1 MKSKSIFSR
10 LVAAIMLLA
19 LIWTVLSLPAPTTA
33 KGANL
38 SQPPTD
44 TEAPC
49 RTATGWTTVAN
60 PGPTGSMAVL
70 YSIGVVSSR
79 DVWAVG
85 EQYNYAYGA
94 YQPLVKHWDGTQWA
108 IVPSTNY
115 LGSMRGVAVVAP
127 NDIWAVGFRLGY
139 AGASVL
145 LHWDGSS
152 WTYPSHHITG
162 HANKLFAVA
171 AVSANDI
178 YAVGEAGS
186 QPLVAHWNGGEWTT
200 VANPAI
206 ANSKLNGISVVS
218 GNNIW
223 AVGTSASGSQTLIM
237 HYDGVAWTQVAS
249 PNVGSYQNVL
259 TSVAT
264 LSPTN
269 AWAVG
274 YASNGTT
281 GYQGITLH
289 YDGASWNTVPNGTA
303 GVGNVYLSS
312 VAASSLGDVWAVG
325 RNSTSSGANTIAL
338 RYNGSTWSTV
348 RSASPGRS
356 VSNLLGV
363 VNKAGAVWA
372 VGTVDATDGYY
383 NTLIE
388 KYAVGL
394 CSGST
399 P

>member
-1 MKSKSIFSR
+1 MS
-10 LVAAIMLLA
+10 LA
-19 LIWTVLSLPAPTTA
+19 LLWTALSLPAPTTA
-33 KGANL
+33 KTANL
-38 SQPPTD
+38 SQQPTG

-49 RTATGWTTVAN
+49 RTASSWATVAN
-60 PGPTGSMAVL
+60 PGPTGSIAAL
-70 YSIGVVSSR
+70 YSIGVVSSS

-115 LGSMRGVAVVAP
+115 LGSMRGVTVVASD
-127 NDIWAVGFRLGY
+127 NIWAVGFRLGY
-139 AGASVL
+139 AGSSVL
-145 LHWDGSS
+145 LHWDGVS

-171 AVSANDI
+171 AISANDI
-178 YAVGEAGS
+178 YAVGEAAS

-206 ANSKLNGISVVS
+206 ANSKLNGISIVS

-223 AVGTSASGSQTLIM
+223 AVGSSASDSETLIM
-237 HYDGVAWTQVAS
+237 HYDGAAWTRVAS

-259 TSVAT
+259 TSVVT
-264 LSPTN
+264 LSATN

-289 YDGASWNTVPNGTA
+289 YDGASWSTVPNGTA
-303 GVGNVYLSS
+303 GMGNIYLSG
-312 VAASSLGDVWAVG
+312 VAAASSGDVWAVG
-325 RNSTSSGANTIAL
+325 RNVTASSTNTFAL
-338 RYNGSTWSTV
+338 RYNGSSWAVART
-348 RSASPGRS
+348 ANPGGS
-356 VSNLLGV
+356 ISKLLGV

-372 VGTVDATDGYY
+372 VGTADATGGYY

-388 KYAVGL
+388 KYAAGA
-394 CSGST
+394 CPGST